1 LTHQEFW
8 NELYV
13 LADRSTQIP
22 DPLFIPGAIVFH
34 YIKVG

>member
-1 LTHQEFW
+1 MFKLIE
-8 NELYV
+8 V
-13 LADRSTQIP
+13 PQIP